1 MTNRQYDINGYF
13 EVKGN
18 PLSKVGVFEYLG
30 ADIPGAPKQDEI
42 YNVLRPEEELSDP
55 ECIASFNKIPII
67 DNHVMLG
74 EDYTPPEDKGVE
86 GTTGDIIFYESPFLK
101 GDIKIFSTSL
111 KEKIEQGKTELSCG
125 YRCVYEYSPG
135 EWNGQK
141 YDYIQRKIR
150 GNHIALVKQGRMGA
164 DVAVLDSAIA
174 LDHYKITL
182 DEGFTQMTE
191 PVKENEVAKV
201 TDMTPEEK
209 AARIAELEAEL
220 AALRE
225 DSTTDKGQE
234 KGPATDVDPET
245 EKTAEAVVSVAQQAE
260 QVAQVAET
268 VAEQAEQ
275 TSEQAQAIVAAIDP
289 EKINAAM
296 DAKIKEEVQKVVKAR
311 EKDLTDK
318 NALYDKVS
326 PIVGAFDHS
335 AMSSLSLASYACKKL
350 GISVEDGQEKAAL
363 NGFLAAYKAPK
374 EAAVAQDSGVTLN
387 FLKDIKVGV
396 R

>member
-13 EVKGN
+13 EIKGN

-30 ADIPGAPKQDEI
+30 ADIPGAPKKDEI
-42 YNVLRPEEELSDP
+42 YNVLRPEEELSNP

-74 EDYTPPEDKGVE
+74 DSYTPPEDKGVE
-86 GTTGDIIFYESPFLK
+86 GTTGDIIFYEPPFLK

-150 GNHIALVKQGRMGA
+150 GNHIALVNQGRMGA
-164 DVAVLDSAIA
+164 DVAVLDNAIA

-182 DEGFTQMTE
+182 DEGFTKMTE
-191 PVKENEVAKV
+191 PVKENEAVKV

-209 AARIAELEAEL
+209 TARIAELEAEL
-220 AALRE
+220 ATLQE
-225 DSTTDKGQE
+225 D
-234 KGPATDVDPET
+234 PATDQEPDIKESAKDAEPD
-245 EKTAEAVVSVAQQAE
+245 KTVEATAQVVQQAE
-260 QVAQVAET
+260 QVAQVAEA
-268 VAEQAEQ
+268 VAEQAEK
-275 TSEQAQAIVAAIDP
+275 TSEQVQAVAAAIDP
-289 EKINAAM
+289 AKIEAAM

-318 NALYDKVS
+318 NALYEKVS
-326 PIVGAFDHS
+326 LIVGAFDHS
-335 AMSSLSLASYACKKL
+335 AMSSADLASYTCKKL
-350 GISVEDGQEKAAL
+350 GMSIEKGQEKAAL
-363 NGFLAAYKAPK
+363 NGFLAAYKVPTQT
-374 EAAVAQDSGVTLN
+374 VIAQDSSVTLPC
-387 FLKDIKVGV
+387 LKSIGA
-396 R
+396 

>member
-18 PLSKVGVFEYLG
+18 PLSKVGVFDYLG

-42 YNVLRPEEELSDP
+42 YKVLRPEEELSDP

-220 AALRE
+220 QALKA
-225 DSTTDKGQE
+225 D
-234 KGPATDVDPET
+234 PATDKDPEVKDPAKDAEP
-245 EKTAEAVVSVAQQAE
+245 EKTAETATQVAQQAE
-260 QVAQVAET
+260 QVSQVAEA

-275 TSEQAQAIVAAIDP
+275 TSEQAQAIAAAIDP

-335 AMSSLSLASYACKKL
+335 VMSSSDLAAYACKKL
-350 GISVEDGQEKAAL
+350 GMSIEKGQEKAAL

-374 EAAVAQDSGVTLN
+374 ESAVAQDGGATLSC
-387 FLKDIKVGV
+387 LKSIGA
-396 R
+396 